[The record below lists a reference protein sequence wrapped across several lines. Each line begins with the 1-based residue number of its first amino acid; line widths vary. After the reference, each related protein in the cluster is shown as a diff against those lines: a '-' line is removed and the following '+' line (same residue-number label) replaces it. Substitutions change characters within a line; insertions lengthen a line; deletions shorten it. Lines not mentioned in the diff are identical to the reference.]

1 MYDEKRPSSRK
12 VIKLLK
18 CVPAN
23 DAENQCLD
31 HLKRYIKS
39 LQGQSLTRFL
49 QFTTGSDIIVTEQ
62 IKVDFVAAQGFARRP
77 IAYTCAPLSELPSTY
92 QCYNDLAEQFSNIL
106 ADKLSWAFDIV

>member
-1 MYDEKRPSSRK
+1 MCDEKRPSSRK

-18 CVPAN
+18 CVPAS

-62 IKVDFVAAQGFARRP
+62 IKVDFVGVFNVK
-77 IAYTCAPLSELPSTY
+77 ILLICCYLLSNKLILCYLELLLLF
-92 QCYNDLAEQFSNIL
+92 CEHN
-106 ADKLSWAFDIV
+106 W